1 MVCTMLLTK
10 IHTFGSI
17 KAPQSCWHA
26 LGSHT
31 HTNLELTYI
40 AAESHHALKLHMEAH
55 TAKVKRVALT
65 ILLTAHGTPVLLTKA
80 SAQRSIIHACGS
92 TQSHHND
99 TAAHTVAAT
108 NHCVSH
114 ESVVKQED
122 STAHAAAHAAA

>member
-31 HTNLELTYI
+31 HTGLELTYI

-55 TAKVKRVALT
+55 TATVKRVTLT
-65 ILLTAHGTPVLLTKA
+65 NLLAASGTPVLLTKA
-80 SAQRSIIHACGS
+80 SAQRSII
-92 TQSHHND
+92 
-99 TAAHTVAAT
+99 
-108 NHCVSH
+108 
-114 ESVVKQED
+114 
-122 STAHAAAHAAA
+122 